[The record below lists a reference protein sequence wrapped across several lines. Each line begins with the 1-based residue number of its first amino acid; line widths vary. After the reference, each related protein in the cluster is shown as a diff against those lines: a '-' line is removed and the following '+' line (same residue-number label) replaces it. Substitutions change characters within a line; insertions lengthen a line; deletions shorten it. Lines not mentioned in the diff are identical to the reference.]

1 MICFLYADSSKTN
14 NFIQIIRQLVTAK
27 IYLYHWSLG
36 HTGKNVFVCL
46 IYQWDMSIDLRV
58 IDLQSCCIKVQNEIK
73 SLKKNDNLWKK
84 IMGNLVNAV

>member
-1 MICFLYADSSKTN
+1 MICFLYADSSKTS

-27 IYLYHWSLG
+27 IYLFHWSLG

-58 IDLQSCCIKVQNEIK
+58 IDLQSFCIKVQNEII
-73 SLKKNDNLWKK
+73 SFFKNYNLWKK